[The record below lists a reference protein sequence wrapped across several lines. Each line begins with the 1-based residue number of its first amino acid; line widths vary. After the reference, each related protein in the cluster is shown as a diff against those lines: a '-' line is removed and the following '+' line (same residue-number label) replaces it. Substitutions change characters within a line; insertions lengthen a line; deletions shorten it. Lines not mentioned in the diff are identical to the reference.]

1 VAGIAVAIARL
12 KLEVTPTQQEP
23 ELASGILHKA
33 DLPLSFWVL
42 DAEALG
48 LDFYYC
54 GHVRKMLLANNIL
67 TAFLPAGNFLQC

>member
-1 VAGIAVAIARL
+1 
-12 KLEVTPTQQEP
+12 
-23 ELASGILHKA
+23 
-33 DLPLSFWVL
+33 LPLSLGVL

-67 TAFLPAGNFLQC
+67 TAFLPVANCLQF